1 MPEICRFFGIV
12 ITINYR
18 ELPHQRPHFH
28 ARYAGSRASIAI
40 DTLEVLAGSLS
51 PRSLSLV
58 LEWAREHQAELTANW
73 ALASRGERPNKIQP
87 LE

>member
-1 MPEICRFFGIV
+1 MNWAPGPEICRFFGIV

-40 DTLEVLAGSLS
+40 DTLEVAFCSS
-51 PRSLSLV
+51 FAS
-58 LEWAREHQAELTANW
+58 EF
-73 ALASRGERPNKIQP
+73 ASRSP
-87 LE
+87 L